1 MALMDTTRTTSRR
14 ATIAIAALLALLGF
28 ATVIVLAVRDADAKS
43 ATVLGKTKDTPKSPC
58 PGDSCRITVSVTG
71 LQTVADGGKAP
82 FKVPADG
89 HLVAW
94 SVSLGKVNTET
105 DPNLVDTLNEEY
117 GDAKARLSVL
127 KSKKK
132 RRFKLT
138 KQTPKVSLESNL
150 GETPIYTLR
159 KPLKVKKGLKI
170 GLTMP
175 GWMSAFSLGLDRDE
189 NQWIASRS
197 DGECAEGQAKDAK
210 PQQKQGSVR
219 EYGCRFKGER
229 LLYWAWFVKSG
240 KGGGGK

>member
-1 MALMDTTRTTSRR
+1 MDATRTTSRR
-14 ATIAIAALLALLGF
+14 ATIAIAALVALLGF
-28 ATVIVLAVRDADAKS
+28 ATVIALGARDADAKS
-43 ATVLGKTKDTPKSPC
+43 AKVLGKTKDTPKSPC

-71 LQTVADGGKAP
+71 LQTVADGQKAP

-94 SVSLGKVNTET
+94 SVSLGKINYE
-105 DPNLVDTLNEEY
+105 DQPNLVDTLNEDY
-117 GDAKARLSVL
+117 GDTKARLSVL
-127 KSKKK
+127 KAKKK
-132 RRFKLT
+132 HRFKLT
-138 KQTPKVSLESNL
+138 KQTPKVSLESRL

-175 GWMSAFSLGLDRDE
+175 GWLSAFSLGLDRDD

-197 DGECAEGQAKDAK
+197 AGECAEGQAKDAK
-210 PQQKQGSVR
+210 PQQKKGSVR

-229 LLYWAWFVKSG
+229 LLYWAWFVPSG
-240 KGGGGK
+240 KKGK

>member
-1 MALMDTTRTTSRR
+1 MDATRTTSRR
-14 ATIAIAALLALLGF
+14 ATIAIGALLALLGF
-28 ATVIVLAVRDADAKS
+28 ATVIALAARDADAKS
-43 ATVLGKTKDTPKSPC
+43 AKVLGKTKDTPKSPC

-71 LQTVADGGKAP
+71 LQTRADGEKAP

-94 SVSLGKVNTET
+94 SVSLGKVNTEA

-117 GDAKARLSVL
+117 GDSKARLSVL
-127 KSKKK
+127 KPKKK
-132 RRFKLT
+132 KRFKLT
-138 KQTPKVSLESNL
+138 KQTPKVSLESKL

-175 GWMSAFSLGLDRDE
+175 GWMSAFSLGLNRDD

-197 DGECAEGQAKDAK
+197 DGECGESQARDAK
-210 PQQKQGSVR
+210 PQQKKGSVR
-219 EYGCRFKGER
+219 EYGCRFKSER

>member
-1 MALMDTTRTTSRR
+1 MEASRTTRSR
-14 ATIAIAALLALLGF
+14 AAIALAALAAVLGF
-28 ATVIVLAVRDADAKS
+28 ATAVALSAHDADAKS
-43 ATVLGKTKDTPKSPC
+43 AKVLGKTKKTPKSPC

-71 LQTVADGGKAP
+71 LQTVADGEKAP
-82 FKVPADG
+82 FKVPASG

-94 SVSLGKVNTET
+94 SVSLGKVNTED
-105 DPNLVDTLNEEY
+105 DPNLVDSLNEDY
-117 GDAKARLSVL
+117 GDIKARLSVL
-127 KSKKK
+127 KPKK
-132 RRFKLT
+132 RHRFKLA
-138 KQTPKVSLESNL
+138 KQTPKVSLESRL

-159 KPLKVKKGLKI
+159 KPLKVRKGLKI

-175 GWMSAFSLGLDRDE
+175 GWLSAFTLGLDRDG

-210 PQQKQGSVR
+210 PQQKKGSVR

-240 KGGGGK
+240 KGGKGGGQN

>member
-1 MALMDTTRTTSRR
+1 MDTTRTTSSR
-14 ATIAIAALLALLGF
+14 ATIAIAALLSLLGF
-28 ATVIVLAVRDADAKS
+28 ATVIALAAHDADAKS
-43 ATVLGKTKDTPKSPC
+43 AKVLGKTKDTPKSPC
-58 PGDSCRITVSVTG
+58 PGNSCRITVSVTG
-71 LQTVADGGKAP
+71 LQTAADGEKAP

-94 SVSLGKVNTET
+94 SVSLGKVNTEA

-127 KSKKK
+127 KPKKK
-132 RRFKLT
+132 HRFKLT
-138 KQTPKVSLESNL
+138 KQTPKVSLESKL

-175 GWMSAFSLGLDRDE
+175 GWLSSFSLGLNRDD
-189 NQWIASRS
+189 NQWIASRN
-197 DGECAEGQAKDAK
+197 DGECGESQARDAK
-210 PQQKQGSVR
+210 PQQKKGSVR

-240 KGGGGK
+240 KGGGNQN